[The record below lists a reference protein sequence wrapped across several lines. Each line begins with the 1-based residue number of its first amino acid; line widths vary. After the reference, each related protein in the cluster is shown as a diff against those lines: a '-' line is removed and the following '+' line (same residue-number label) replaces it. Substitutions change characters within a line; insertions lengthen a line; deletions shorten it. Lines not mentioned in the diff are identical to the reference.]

1 MGKIYKLLLL
11 ISFAGT
17 SVSAV
22 PVVPTFSTGTL
33 NSRQETK
40 TVVTETITSVDY
52 RSGYEYVVSGH
63 NIAPIGTNV
72 ISPNALLNTP
82 QTVDD
87 ITFTWTSVDITP
99 ANKPNWGI
107 KTAGNAF
114 SFTETLAN
122 PGLSNVTTINRTT
135 TTESLVESVS
145 VFTQ

>member
-1 MGKIYKLLLL
+1 MLL
-11 ISFAGT
+11 ISITGT

-40 TVVTETITSVDY
+40 TVVTETITSVDH

-63 NIAPIGTNV
+63 NIEPLNTNT
-72 ISPNALLNTP
+72 ISPKAVLSTP
-82 QTVDD
+82 QTIDN
-87 ITFTWTSVDITP
+87 ITFTWTSVDVTP

-114 SFTETLAN
+114 SFTESLAQ
-122 PGLSNVTTINRTT
+122 PGLQNVTTINRTT
-135 TTESLVESVS
+135 TTDSIVESVS

>member
-1 MGKIYKLLLL
+1 MGKLFKLLLL

-63 NIAPIGTNV
+63 NIEPIGTNV

-99 ANKPNWGI
+99 ANKPDWGI

>member
-1 MGKIYKLLLL
+1 MHKIYKLLLL
-11 ISFAGT
+11 ISVAGT

-40 TVVTETITSVDY
+40 TVVTETITSVDH

-63 NIAPIGTNV
+63 NIEPLNTNT
-72 ISPNALLNTP
+72 ISPKAVLSTP
-82 QTVDD
+82 QTIDN
-87 ITFTWTSVDITP
+87 ITFTWTSVDVTP

-114 SFTETLAN
+114 SFTESLAQ
-122 PGLSNVTTINRTT
+122 PGLQNVTTINRTT
-135 TTESLVESVS
+135 TTDSVVESVS

>member
-1 MGKIYKLLLL
+1 MSKIYKLLLL
-11 ISFAGT
+11 ISLAGT

-40 TVVTETITSVDY
+40 TVVTESITSVDY

-63 NIAPIGTNV
+63 NIEPIGTNT

-99 ANKPNWGI
+99 ANKPDWGI

-114 SFTETLAN
+114 SFTESLAQ

-135 TTESLVESVS
+135 TTDSIVESVS

>member
-1 MGKIYKLLLL
+1 MSKIYKLLLL
-11 ISFAGT
+11 IFFAGT

-40 TVVTETITSVDY
+40 TVVTESITSVDY

-63 NIAPIGTNV
+63 NIEPIGTNV

-82 QTVDD
+82 QTVDN

-99 ANKPNWGI
+99 ANKPDWGI

>member
-1 MGKIYKLLLL
+1 VGKIYKLLLL
-11 ISFAGT
+11 ISFTGT

-63 NIAPIGTNV
+63 NIEPIGTNV

-99 ANKPNWGI
+99 ANKPDWGI

>member
-1 MGKIYKLLLL
+1 MSKIYKLLLL

-40 TVVTETITSVDY
+40 TVVAETITSVDY

-63 NIAPIGTNV
+63 NIEPLNTNT
-72 ISPNALLNTP
+72 ISPKAVLNTP
-82 QTVDD
+82 QTVDN
-87 ITFTWTSVDITP
+87 ITFTLS
-99 ANKPNWGI
+99 
-107 KTAGNAF
+107 
-114 SFTETLAN
+114 N

-135 TTESLVESVS
+135 TTESIVESVS

>member
-1 MGKIYKLLLL
+1 MNKIYKLLLL
-11 ISFAGT
+11 IFFTGT

-40 TVVTETITSVDY
+40 TVVTETITSVDH

-63 NIAPIGTNV
+63 NIEPLNTNT
-72 ISPNALLNTP
+72 ISPKAVLSTP
-82 QTVDD
+82 QTIDN
-87 ITFTWTSVDITP
+87 ITFTWTSVDVTP
-99 ANKPNWGI
+99 ANKPDWGI

-114 SFTETLAN
+114 TFTESLAQ
-122 PGLSNVTTINRTT
+122 PGLQNVTTINRTT
-135 TTESLVESVS
+135 TTDSIVESVS

>member
-1 MGKIYKLLLL
+1 MSKIYKLLLL
-11 ISFAGT
+11 ISVAGT

-40 TVVTETITSVDY
+40 TVVTETITSVDH

-63 NIAPIGTNV
+63 NIEPLNTNT
-72 ISPNALLNTP
+72 ISPKAVLSTP
-82 QTVDD
+82 QTIDN
-87 ITFTWTSVDITP
+87 ITFTWTSVDVTP
-99 ANKPNWGI
+99 ANKPDWGI

-114 SFTETLAN
+114 SFTESLAQ
-122 PGLSNVTTINRTT
+122 PGLQNVTTINPTPTT
-135 TTESLVESVS
+135 DSIVEAVS

>member
-17 SVSAV
+17 GVSAV

-40 TVVTETITSVDY
+40 TVVTESITSVDY

-63 NIAPIGTNV
+63 NIEPIGTNV

-99 ANKPNWGI
+99 ANKPDWGI

-135 TTESLVESVS
+135 TTEALVESVS

>member
-1 MGKIYKLLLL
+1 MHKIYKLLLF
-11 ISFAGT
+11 ISFSAT

-40 TVVTETITSVDY
+40 TVVTETITSVDH

-63 NIAPIGTNV
+63 NIEPINSNV
-72 ISPNALLNTP
+72 ISPQAVLNTP
-82 QTVDD
+82 QTIDN
-87 ITFTWTSVDITP
+87 ITFTWTSVDVTP
-99 ANKPNWGI
+99 ANKPDWGI
-107 KTAGNAF
+107 KIAGNAF
-114 SFTETLAN
+114 SFTETLQN
-122 PGLSNVTTINRTT
+122 PGLSNITTINRTT

>member
-1 MGKIYKLLLL
+1 MHKIYKLLLL
-11 ISFAGT
+11 ISFTGT

-63 NIAPIGTNV
+63 NIEPVGTNV
-72 ISPNALLNTP
+72 ISPKALLNTP
-82 QTVDD
+82 QTVDN
-87 ITFTWTSVDITP
+87 ITFTWTSVDVTP
-99 ANKPNWGI
+99 ANKPDWGI

-114 SFTETLAN
+114 SFT
-122 PGLSNVTTINRTT
+122 
-135 TTESLVESVS
+135 
-145 VFTQ
+145 

>member
-1 MGKIYKLLLL
+1 MSKIYKLFLL
-11 ISFAGT
+11 ISIAGS

-22 PVVPTFSTGTL
+22 PVVPSFSPGTL

-40 TVVTETITSVDY
+40 TVVTETITSVDH

-63 NIAPIGTNV
+63 NIEPLNTNT
-72 ISPNALLNTP
+72 ISPKAVLSTP
-82 QTVDD
+82 QTVDN
-87 ITFTWTSVDITP
+87 ITFTWTSVDVTP

-114 SFTETLAN
+114 SFTESLAQ
-122 PGLSNVTTINRTT
+122 PGLQNVTTINRTT
-135 TTESLVESVS
+135 TTDSIVESVS

>member
-1 MGKIYKLLLL
+1 MHKIYKLLLL
-11 ISFAGT
+11 ISITGT

-40 TVVTETITSVDY
+40 TVVTETITSVDH

-63 NIAPIGTNV
+63 NIEPLNTNT
-72 ISPNALLNTP
+72 ISPKAVLSTP
-82 QTVDD
+82 QTIDN
-87 ITFTWTSVDITP
+87 ITFTWTSVDVTP

-114 SFTETLAN
+114 SFTESLAQ
-122 PGLSNVTTINRTT
+122 PGLQNVTTINRTT
-135 TTESLVESVS
+135 TTDSIVESVS

>member
-1 MGKIYKLLLL
+1 MLL
-11 ISFAGT
+11 ISVTGT
-17 SVSAV
+17 NASAV

-40 TVVTETITSVDY
+40 TVVTETITSVDH

-63 NIAPIGTNV
+63 NIEPLNTNT
-72 ISPNALLNTP
+72 ISPKAVLSTP
-82 QTVDD
+82 QTIDN
-87 ITFTWTSVDITP
+87 ITFTWTSVDVTP

-114 SFTETLAN
+114 SFTESLAQ
-122 PGLSNVTTINRTT
+122 PGLQNVTTINRTT
-135 TTESLVESVS
+135 TTDSVVESVS

>member
-1 MGKIYKLLLL
+1 MSKIYKLLLL

-40 TVVTETITSVDY
+40 TVVSETITSVDY

-63 NIAPIGTNV
+63 NIEPLNTNT
-72 ISPNALLNTP
+72 ISPKAVLNPP

-87 ITFTWTSVDITP
+87 ITFTWTSVDVTP
-99 ANKPNWGI
+99 ANKPDWGI

-114 SFTETLAN
+114 SFTETLSN

-135 TTESLVESVS
+135 TTESIVESVS

>member
-1 MGKIYKLLLL
+1 MHKIYKLLLL
-11 ISFAGT
+11 ISVTGT

-40 TVVTETITSVDY
+40 TVVTETKTSVDH

-63 NIAPIGTNV
+63 NIEPIGTNV

-82 QTVDD
+82 QTVDN
-87 ITFTWTSVDITP
+87 ITFTWTSVDVTP
-99 ANKPNWGI
+99 ANKPVWGI

-114 SFTETLAN
+114 SFTESLAQ
-122 PGLSNVTTINRTT
+122 PGLQNVTTINRTT
-135 TTESLVESVS
+135 TTDSIVESVS

>member
-1 MGKIYKLLLL
+1 MSKIYKLLLL
-11 ISFAGT
+11 ISITGT

-40 TVVTETITSVDY
+40 TVVTETITSVDH

-63 NIAPIGTNV
+63 NIEPLNTNT
-72 ISPNALLNTP
+72 ISPKAVLSTP
-82 QTVDD
+82 QTIDN
-87 ITFTWTSVDITP
+87 ITFTWTSVDVTP

-114 SFTETLAN
+114 SFTESLAQ
-122 PGLSNVTTINRTT
+122 PGLQNVTTINRTT
-135 TTESLVESVS
+135 TTDSVVESVS

>member
-1 MGKIYKLLLL
+1 MSKIYKLLLL

-63 NIAPIGTNV
+63 NIEPIGTNV

-99 ANKPNWGI
+99 ANKPDWGI
-107 KTAGNAF
+107 KTARNAF
-114 SFTETLAN
+114 SYTETLAN
-122 PGLSNVTTINRTT
+122 PGLSNITTINRTT

>member
-1 MGKIYKLLLL
+1 MLKIYKLLLF
-11 ISFAGT
+11 ISFTGT

-33 NSRQETK
+33 NSHQESK
-40 TVVTETITSVDY
+40 TVVTESITSVDY

-63 NIAPIGTNV
+63 NIEPLNTNT
-72 ISPNALLNTP
+72 ISPKAVLSTP
-82 QTVDD
+82 QTVDN
-87 ITFTWTSVDITP
+87 ITFTWTSVDVTS
-99 ANKPNWGI
+99 ANKPDWGI

-122 PGLSNVTTINRTT
+122 PGLSNVTTITRTT
-135 TTESLVESVS
+135 ITESLVESVS

>member
-1 MGKIYKLLLL
+1 MLL
-11 ISFAGT
+11 ISVTGT
-17 SVSAV
+17 NASAV

-40 TVVTETITSVDY
+40 IVVTETITSVDH

-63 NIAPIGTNV
+63 NIEPLNTNT
-72 ISPNALLNTP
+72 ISPKAVLSTP
-82 QTVDD
+82 QTIDN
-87 ITFTWTSVDITP
+87 ITFTWTSVDVTP

-114 SFTETLAN
+114 SFTESLAQ
-122 PGLSNVTTINRTT
+122 PGLQNVTTINRTT
-135 TTESLVESVS
+135 TTDSVVESVS

>member
-1 MGKIYKLLLL
+1 VHKIYKLLLL
-11 ISFAGT
+11 IPFAGT

-40 TVVTETITSVDY
+40 TVVTESITSVDY

-63 NIAPIGTNV
+63 NIEPIGTNT

-82 QTVDD
+82 QTVDN
-87 ITFTWTSVDITP
+87 ITFAWTSVDITP
-99 ANKPNWGI
+99 ANKPDWGI

-114 SFTETLAN
+114 SFTESLAQ

-135 TTESLVESVS
+135 TTDSIVESVS

>member
-63 NIAPIGTNV
+63 NIEPIGTNV

-99 ANKPNWGI
+99 ANKPDWGI

-122 PGLSNVTTINRTT
+122 PGLSNVPSIKRTT

>member
-1 MGKIYKLLLL
+1 MSKIYKLLLL

-63 NIAPIGTNV
+63 NIEPVNTNV
-72 ISPNALLNTP
+72 ISPKLIQTTP
-82 QTVDD
+82 QTVDN
-87 ITFTWTSVDITP
+87 INFTWTSVDVTP
-99 ANKPNWGI
+99 ANKPDWKMTNPGQ
-107 KTAGNAF
+107 AF
-114 SFTETLAN
+114 SFTESLQNA
-122 PGLSNVTTINRTT
+122 GLSNITTINRTT

>member
-1 MGKIYKLLLL
+1 MSKIYKLLLL
-11 ISFAGT
+11 ISFTGT

-40 TVVTETITSVDY
+40 TVVTESITSVDY

-63 NIAPIGTNV
+63 NIEPIGTNT

-82 QTVDD
+82 QTVDN
-87 ITFTWTSVDITP
+87 ITFSWTSVDITP
-99 ANKPNWGI
+99 ANKPDWGI

-114 SFTETLAN
+114 SFTESLAQ

-135 TTESLVESVS
+135 TTDSIVESVS

>member
-1 MGKIYKLLLL
+1 MHKIYKLLLL
-11 ISFAGT
+11 ISVAGT

-40 TVVTETITSVDY
+40 TVVTETIPSVDH

-63 NIAPIGTNV
+63 NIEPLNTST
-72 ISPNALLNTP
+72 ISPKAVLSTP
-82 QTVDD
+82 QTIDN
-87 ITFTWTSVDITP
+87 ITFTWTSVDVTP
-99 ANKPNWGI
+99 ANKPDWGI

-114 SFTETLAN
+114 SFTESLAQ
-122 PGLSNVTTINRTT
+122 PGLQNVTTINRTT
-135 TTESLVESVS
+135 TTDSIVESVS

>member
-1 MGKIYKLLLL
+1 MHKIYKLLLL
-11 ISFAGT
+11 ISITGT

-40 TVVTETITSVDY
+40 TVVTETITSVDH

-63 NIAPIGTNV
+63 NIEPLDTNT
-72 ISPNALLNTP
+72 ISPKAVLSTP
-82 QTVDD
+82 QTIDN
-87 ITFTWTSVDITP
+87 ITFTWTSVDVTP
-99 ANKPNWGI
+99 ANKPDWGI

-114 SFTETLAN
+114 SFTESLAQ
-122 PGLSNVTTINRTT
+122 PGLQNVTTINRTT
-135 TTESLVESVS
+135 TTDSVVESVS

>member
-1 MGKIYKLLLL
+1 MHKIYKLLLL
-11 ISFAGT
+11 ISVAGT

-40 TVVTETITSVDY
+40 TVVTETITSVDH

-63 NIAPIGTNV
+63 NIEPLNTST
-72 ISPNALLNTP
+72 ISPKAVLSTP
-82 QTVDD
+82 QTIDN
-87 ITFTWTSVDITP
+87 ITFTWTSVDVTP

-114 SFTETLAN
+114 SFTESLAQ
-122 PGLSNVTTINRTT
+122 PGLQNVTTINRTT
-135 TTESLVESVS
+135 TTDSIVESVS

>member
-1 MGKIYKLLLL
+1 MSKIYKLFLL
-11 ISFAGT
+11 ISLTGT

-40 TVVTETITSVDY
+40 TVVTESITSVDY

-63 NIAPIGTNV
+63 NIEPIGTNV
-72 ISPNALLNTP
+72 ISPNALLNAP
-82 QTVDD
+82 QTVDN
-87 ITFTWTSVDITP
+87 ITFTWTSVDVTP
-99 ANKPNWGI
+99 ANKPDWGI

-114 SFTETLAN
+114 SFTESLAQ
-122 PGLSNVTTINRTT
+122 PGLQNVTTINRTT
-135 TTESLVESVS
+135 TTDSIVESVS

>member
-1 MGKIYKLLLL
+1 MYKIYKLLLL
-11 ISFAGT
+11 ISITGT

-40 TVVTETITSVDY
+40 TVVTETITSVDH

-63 NIAPIGTNV
+63 NIEPLNTNT
-72 ISPNALLNTP
+72 ISPKAVLSTP
-82 QTVDD
+82 QTIDN
-87 ITFTWTSVDITP
+87 ITFTWTSVDVTP
-99 ANKPNWGI
+99 ANKPDWGI

-114 SFTETLAN
+114 SFTESLAQ
-122 PGLSNVTTINRTT
+122 PGLQNVTTINRTT
-135 TTESLVESVS
+135 TTDSNLESVS

>member
-1 MGKIYKLLLL
+1 MHKIYKLLLL
-11 ISFAGT
+11 ISITGT

-40 TVVTETITSVDY
+40 TVVTETITSVDH

-63 NIAPIGTNV
+63 NIEPLDTNT
-72 ISPNALLNTP
+72 ISPKAVLSTP
-82 QTVDD
+82 QTIDN
-87 ITFTWTSVDITP
+87 ITFTWTSVDVTP
-99 ANKPNWGI
+99 ANKPDWGI

-114 SFTETLAN
+114 SFTESLAQ
-122 PGLSNVTTINRTT
+122 PGLQNVTTINRTT
-135 TTESLVESVS
+135 TTDSIVESVS

>member
-1 MGKIYKLLLL
+1 MHKIYKLLLL
-11 ISFAGT
+11 ISVTGT
-17 SVSAV
+17 NASAV

-40 TVVTETITSVDY
+40 IVVTETITSVDH

-63 NIAPIGTNV
+63 NIEPLNTNT
-72 ISPNALLNTP
+72 ISPKAVLSTP
-82 QTVDD
+82 QTIDN
-87 ITFTWTSVDITP
+87 ITFTWTSVDVTP

-114 SFTETLAN
+114 SFTESLAQ
-122 PGLSNVTTINRTT
+122 PGLQNVTTINRTT
-135 TTESLVESVS
+135 TTDSVVESVS

>member
-1 MGKIYKLLLL
+1 MHKIYKLLLL
-11 ISFAGT
+11 ISVTGT
-17 SVSAV
+17 DASAV

-40 TVVTETITSVDY
+40 TVVTETITSVDH

-63 NIAPIGTNV
+63 NIEPLNTNT
-72 ISPNALLNTP
+72 ISPKAVLSTP
-82 QTVDD
+82 QTIDN
-87 ITFTWTSVDITP
+87 ITFTWTSVDVTP

-114 SFTETLAN
+114 SFTESLAQ
-122 PGLSNVTTINRTT
+122 PGLQNVTTINRTT
-135 TTESLVESVS
+135 TTDSVVESVS